1 MNGNY
6 AVPIYRLFHS
16 TLCMKNRISTE
27 PLLQIYY
34 YLKRLVAKES
44 VRVILSSTFSR
55 DPAHES
61 QSEEYK
67 SNTKEHDNNT
77 RDPADSNR

>member
-27 PLLQIYY
+27 PEIENGESDTGFI
-34 YLKRLVAKES
+34 RIDAKKYIQDS
-44 VRVILSSTFSR
+44 VGKALE
-55 DPAHES
+55 AM
-61 QSEEYK
+61 
-67 SNTKEHDNNT
+67 
-77 RDPADSNR
+77 ADKLR